1 MMQVE
6 LPSIPGVEVAG
17 VVDEVGDGVGG
28 VSVGDAVFGFALS
41 AGSAQYAV
49 VEQFA
54 LKPAAMSWAE
64 AAGLPVAVE
73 TAVRTLDLLDV
84 KAGDTVLINGAAGG
98 VGVAATQFAR
108 ARGASVI
115 GTASHNNHDFLR
127 SLGATPTTYGEG
139 LVGRVSQIAPDGVD
153 LALDTAGRGA
163 LPDLIEITGSPDN
176 VVTIAD
182 YNAHDYG
189 VRLSGGGERS
199 YQALGQAARLF
210 EEGEFSMPVAQTFP
224 LEQAAEAH
232 RVSQDGHVRG
242 KLVLIVDEQMGG
254 A

>member
-1 MMQVE
+1 
-6 LPSIPGVEVAG
+6 
-17 VVDEVGDGVGG
+17 
-28 VSVGDAVFGFALS
+28 
-41 AGSAQYAV
+41 
-49 VEQFA
+49 
-54 LKPAAMSWAE
+54 
-64 AAGLPVAVE
+64 
-73 TAVRTLDLLDV
+73 
-84 KAGDTVLINGAAGG
+84 
-98 VGVAATQFAR
+98 
-108 ARGASVI
+108 
-115 GTASHNNHDFLR
+115 
-127 SLGATPTTYGEG
+127 
-139 LVGRVSQIAPDGVD
+139 VGRVRQIAPDGVD